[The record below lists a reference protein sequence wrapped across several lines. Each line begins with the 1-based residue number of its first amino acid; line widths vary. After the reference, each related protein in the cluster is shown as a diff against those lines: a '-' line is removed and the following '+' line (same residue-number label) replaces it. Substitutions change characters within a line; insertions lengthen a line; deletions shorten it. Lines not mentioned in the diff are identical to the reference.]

1 VKAQGHMSDDL
12 VTFPLPT
19 SGLPCLLA
27 SPLLLRVT
35 RLRPATVPAVWLAF
49 ATTPPTSC
57 ARGFEPKPIAG
68 KPRTGHRRPKA
79 TGSPG
84 IRWAKSLVLR
94 SNQMIQALYAW
105 TNRKAAS
112 SRSAV
117 NHLFASKR
125 HGDDLVSAGTTGGT
139 YVQK

>member
-1 VKAQGHMSDDL
+1 MPAGIAFAAAGHAPSARDRAR
-12 VTFPLPT
+12 
-19 SGLPCLLA
+19 GLARFRHDAANELRAGLRAETHCGQTQNGPP
-27 SPLLLRVT
+27 SPQADRVT
-35 RLRPATVPAVWLAF
+35 WDTLGQL
-49 ATTPPTSC
+49 
-57 ARGFEPKPIAG
+57 
-68 KPRTGHRRPKA
+68 
-79 TGSPG
+79 
-84 IRWAKSLVLR
+84 LVLR

-125 HGDDLVSAGTTGGT
+125 HGDDPVSAGTTGGT